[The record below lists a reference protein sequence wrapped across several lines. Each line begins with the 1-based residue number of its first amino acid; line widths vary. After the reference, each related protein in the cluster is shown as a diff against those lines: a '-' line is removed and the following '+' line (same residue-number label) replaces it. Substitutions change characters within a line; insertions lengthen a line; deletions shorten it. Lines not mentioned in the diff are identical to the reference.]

1 MNNTFTEDRGSLS
14 PPMPVVA
21 SAAAGCGLEERPMS
35 RSRIRALRRSHSSG
49 RRHCR
54 GPVRRTR
61 WRKSLELGRDAAPHP
76 GCIRRGPSGSGE
88 NSCFVVDLLDVRPV
102 CVAASSEVTA
112 RRPSGWVSVG
122 SADPGGPGHQD
133 VHRKAGQ
140 AQRGSK
146 VRLAGS
152 FRFRSAGCT
161 LSQVA
166 QAVVTRHG
174 AHRPRNTA
182 SRGDDPF
189 VGDKPKGATGGSP
202 TAMSARRNGLVDG
215 SRP

>member
-1 MNNTFTEDRGSLS
+1 
-14 PPMPVVA
+14 MPVVA
-21 SAAAGCGLEERPMS
+21 SAAAGFWLEERPMS
-35 RSRIRALRRSHSSG
+35 RSRRRAPRRSHSSG
-49 RRHCR
+49 RRLCR

-61 WRKSLELGRDAAPHP
+61 RRRSLELGRDAAPHP
-76 GCIRRGPSGSGE
+76 GCSRRGPPWSGG
-88 NSCFVVDLLDVRPV
+88 NPCFVVDLLDVRPV
-102 CVAASSEVTA
+102 CVAASSEASV

-140 AQRGSK
+140 AQRGSR
-146 VRLAGS
+146 VRFTGS
-152 FRFRSAGCT
+152 ARFRSAGFA

-174 AHRPRNTA
+174 AHRPRNAA
-182 SRGDDPF
+182 SGGDDLF
-189 VGDKPKGATGGSP
+189 VGDKPKGATGDSP